1 MLPSIG
7 GEAASPVGEDGTAHA
22 RPLPEPAGQP
32 VPAGAPASA
41 ENVDGVSPP
50 ALYAD
55 SEDAAIW
62 SRFVRDYLM
71 LLDERVATIR
81 QRLAAGDDR
90 GADTALMSLEATSA
104 MLGASELVAVVGR
117 LRAAV
122 SQRLW
127 HQTPDLAD
135 ALVAE
140 AAAVR
145 LRFTEP
151 R

>member
-7 GEAASPVGEDGTAHA
+7 GGAASPAGGEGTAHSA
-22 RPLPEPAGQP
+22 PEPADTP
-32 VPAGAPASA
+32 TPYS
-41 ENVDGVSPP
+41 
-50 ALYAD
+50 D

-81 QRLAAGDDR
+81 QRLETGDDR
-90 GADTALMSLEATSA
+90 GADTVLMSLEATSA
-104 MLGASELVAVVGR
+104 MLAASELVAVVVR
-117 LRAAV
+117 LRAAL

-127 HQTPDLAD
+127 DELPDLAD
-135 ALVAE
+135 TLVAE

-145 LRFTEP
+145 LRFAEP
-151 R
+151 D